1 MSLEK
6 AIQHGKE
13 KRAQYKGRTSK
24 RFDRSCRNHGNCGY
38 CENNRL
44 FSFKRLKF
52 RAEQEIEEWLKE

>member
-13 KRAQYKGRTSK
+13 KRAQYQGRTSK

-44 FSFKRLKF
+44 FSFKKLKF